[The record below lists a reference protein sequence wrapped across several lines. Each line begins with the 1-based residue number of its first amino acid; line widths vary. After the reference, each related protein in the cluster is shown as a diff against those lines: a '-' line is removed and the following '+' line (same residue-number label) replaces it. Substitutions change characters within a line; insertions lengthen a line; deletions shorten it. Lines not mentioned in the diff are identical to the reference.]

1 MNTTS
6 VILIGLLLISLAA
19 PFASLY
25 AVSLIKKRAYKSHRK
40 IQNIIFMTCIAAVVI
55 FEVHLRL
62 SGGSGSLIPE
72 NAYTRTAVF
81 KGILFA
87 HIIGAVLTYL
97 LWGWMIFLSNRKYR
111 KIRQSA
117 AFFSKIHRRMGYIA
131 IGGMFYT
138 IASALVVCY
147 FSYFF

>member
-6 VILIGLLLISLAA
+6 VILLGLLLISIAA

-25 AVSLIKKRAYKSHRK
+25 AVSLIRKKAYQSHRR
-40 IQNIIFMTCIAAVVI
+40 IQNMIFITCIAAVVI

-72 NAYTRTAVF
+72 NSYTGTAVF
-81 KGILFA
+81 KGVLVA

-111 KIRQSA
+111 KIRRSV
-117 AFFSKIHRRMGYIA
+117 AFFSKTHRRLGYIT

-138 IASALVVCY
+138 VATALVVCY